1 MAILACD
8 LSVSAIFQIWLSTLT
23 SDDIVVYT
31 VDLAVFNWV
40 HILEEIISDLRCT
53 DKTIM
58 LDEEG
63 KTEVTHIR
71 ALIA

>member
-1 MAILACD
+1 MSFLMMACD

-31 VDLAVFNWV
+31 VDLAVFNW
-40 HILEEIISDLRCT
+40 EIISDLRCT